1 MKPKAYTTITATIF
15 LVIAAAH
22 LVRLFTGFE
31 FRVGAWTAPTWV
43 SIIGLA
49 VAGYL
54 SYAGFRLATRR

>member
-1 MKPKAYTTITATIF
+1 MSPKTYAAVTATVF

-22 LVRLFTGFE
+22 LVRLFTEIEVRIGD
-31 FRVGAWTAPTWV
+31 WSAPTWV